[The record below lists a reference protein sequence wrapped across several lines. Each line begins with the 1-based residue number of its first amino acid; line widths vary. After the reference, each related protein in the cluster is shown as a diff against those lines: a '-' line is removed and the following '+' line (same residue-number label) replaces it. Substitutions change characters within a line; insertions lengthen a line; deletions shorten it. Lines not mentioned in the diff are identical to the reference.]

1 MAEFRWGADPGV
13 ALRLVVAAVV
23 LVAAAVALRSTRS
36 LLDARVLFAAGAAL
50 AAFVVAALLGAT
62 PALSLMGRF
71 PRYEGLGMLLLY
83 VGLAAAGAVAIG
95 GGQRVQRALL
105 ALAGLQL
112 VLAAQ
117 ASWETL
123 HGGARVVTSVGNAS
137 DLAVVGLT
145 GFGVLL
151 WHALEHR
158 YAWLWAGAGAA
169 ALVVVLS
176 GSRGGWLGLVTI
188 LAAAVVLLAAARR
201 WRAVAW
207 LGGLLLAAAAVVV
220 AVPVTRARLLGE
232 GLASQTAGGRLLMWR
247 ETLSLVGA
255 RPATGAG
262 PSRFVDEIGAV
273 QSEQWAQMIGP
284 ENPPDSPHNAIL
296 QVMASTGIL
305 GTVAVLAAVAVVVVL
320 LWRARSDWARA
331 CLLASLGAGV
341 ALCFHFTT
349 LWALG
354 PLLLCVGGA
363 LAAPA
368 RRTWPWTVALVAV
381 AAWAGV
387 VGILTTTAEG
397 RLADDIER
405 MAAGEPGSEER
416 LVATL
421 SSKSWDP
428 DFVRRGA
435 YAVVSL
441 AEQGDAD
448 PAPVLPALTEAC
460 ARLPRSTECAQTLGN
475 AQLLSGRPDDAVRT
489 LEGALSYAPTNSD
502 TWLWLA
508 DAQAVAGD
516 LEAAVDSL
524 ARVTEL
530 RLDDPTA
537 WDALAVAYERM
548 GEPGL
553 SAAARAEADA
563 RR

>member
-1 MAEFRWGADPGV
+1 V
-13 ALRLVVAAVV
+13 
-23 LVAAAVALRSTRS
+23 
-36 LLDARVLFAAGAAL
+36 
-50 AAFVVAALLGAT
+50 
-62 PALSLMGRF
+62 
-71 PRYEGLGMLLLY
+71 
-83 VGLAAAGAVAIG
+83 
-95 GGQRVQRALL
+95 
-105 ALAGLQL
+105 
-112 VLAAQ
+112 AQ

-273 QSEQWAQMIGP
+273 QSEQWAQTIGP

-320 LWRARSDWARA
+320 LWRARTDWARA
-331 CLLASLGAGV
+331 SLLASLGAGV

-354 PLLLCVGGA
+354 PLLVCVGGA
-363 LAAPA
+363 LAAPT
-368 RRTWPWTVALVAV
+368 RRTWPWTMVLTVV
-381 AAWAGV
+381 AAWAV
-387 VGILTTTAEG
+387 VIGALTVVSEARLYADLEAATAEAVDADI
-397 RLADDIER
+397 RLDET
-405 MAAGEPGSEER
+405 MG
-416 LVATL
+416 
-421 SSKSWDP
+421 SKSWDP
-428 DFVRRGA
+428 DFVRRVA
-435 YAVVSL
+435 YASVAL
-441 AEQGDAD
+441 AEEGRAY
-448 PAPVLPALTEAC
+448 PETFIPALEDAC

-475 AQLLSGRPDDAVRT
+475 AQLLAGDADGAVAT
-489 LEGALSYAPTNSD
+489 LRDALTYAPTNSD

-508 DAQAVAGD
+508 DAQAVSGD
-516 LEAAVDSL
+516 LNGAVDSL
-524 ARVTEL
+524 TRVTEL

-537 WDALAVAYERM
+537 WDALAAAYERM
-548 GEPGL
+548 GEPEL
-553 SAAARAEADA
+553 AEAAQAEADA